1 MPFNEGNISTYLV
14 IFCLQRRPFSL
25 VTKYY
30 LHIPREC
37 TFETNISELCGILLC
52 YYIDHISFVF
62 NTFLLIYSKG
72 SETICG
78 NLLVH
83 LLIYNNMSCKF

>member
-62 NTFLLIYSKG
+62 NILYWFVQKG
-72 SETICG
+72 QKQVMTT
-78 NLLVH
+78 
-83 LLIYNNMSCKF
+83 Y